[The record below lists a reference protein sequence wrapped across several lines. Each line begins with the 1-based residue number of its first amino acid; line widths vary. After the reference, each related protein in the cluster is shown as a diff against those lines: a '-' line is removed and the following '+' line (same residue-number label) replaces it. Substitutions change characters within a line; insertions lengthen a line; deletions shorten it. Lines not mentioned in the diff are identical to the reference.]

1 MKEARYSIKDL
12 EKLTGI
18 KAHTLRIWEKRYGI
32 LQPERTPTNI
42 RYYSD
47 LDLKKLFNI
56 ALLNK
61 QGFKISLLAKLSED
75 LMNEKVVNLTQA
87 ETGSDQ
93 LLDSLLAAMV
103 ELDEAKFEKILSK
116 AIINL
121 GFEET
126 LATVVHPL
134 FERVGLLWQT
144 GAVNSAQEHFLS
156 NLIRQK
162 VIVAI
167 DGIMTSPAP
176 TARTFFL
183 FLRDGEWHELGLL
196 ILAYL
201 VKKSGNKLVYFG
213 QSLPLDC
220 LSEAIRG
227 HNPDFLLTAITTSL
241 QDTQAFEFIQ
251 QLALRFPDKGLYI
264 SGAQIKN
271 QNLKYPDNVKIISS
285 IPDFKEE
292 LQQISQ

>member
-1 MKEARYSIKDL
+1 MKEAHYSIKDL

-47 LDLKKLFNI
+47 FDLKKLFNI

-61 QGFKISLLAKLSED
+61 QGFKISLLAKLSDET
-75 LMNEKVVNLTQA
+75 LNEKVVSLSQA
-87 ETGSDQ
+87 DTNDNQ
-93 LLDSLLAAMV
+93 QLDSLLSAMV
-103 ELDEAKFEKILSK
+103 ELDEIKFEKLLSK
-116 AIINL
+116 AIMNL

-126 LATVVHPL
+126 LVKVIQPL
-134 FERVGLLWQT
+134 FEKVGLLWQT

-167 DGIMTSPAP
+167 DGIMVNSVPNAK
-176 TARTFFL
+176 TFFM

-196 ILAYL
+196 ILAYI
-201 VKKSGNKLVYFG
+201 VKKSGHKLVYFG

-220 LSEAIRG
+220 LSEAIKSN
-227 HNPDFLLTAITTSL
+227 NPDYLLTSITSSL
-241 QDTQAFEFIQ
+241 QVTLAFDFIQ
-251 QLALRFPDKGLYI
+251 ELAMKFPEKGLYI
-264 SGAQIKN
+264 TGAQIKN
-271 QNLKYPDNVKIISS
+271 QQVEYPDNVKIIFS
-285 IPDFKEE
+285 IPDFKLE
-292 LQQISQ
+292 LVSLS

>member
-18 KAHTLRIWEKRYGI
+18 KAHTLRIWEKRYAI
-32 LQPERTPTNI
+32 LQPERTATNI
-42 RYYSD
+42 RFYSD
-47 LDLKKLFNI
+47 TELKKLFNI

-75 LMNEKVVNLTQA
+75 ILHEKVASMTQS
-87 ETGSDQ
+87 ETSGDQ
-93 LLDSLLAAMV
+93 QLESLLAAMV
-103 ELDEAKFEKILSK
+103 ELDEIKFEKILSK
-116 AIINL
+116 TIMNL

-126 LATVVHPL
+126 LAIVIQPL
-134 FERVGLLWQT
+134 FERVGMLWQT

-162 VIVAI
+162 IIVAI
-167 DGIMTSPAP
+167 DGIMVSPIP
-176 TARTFFL
+176 KSKTFFL

-220 LSEAIRG
+220 LSEAIRS
-227 HNPDFLLTAITTSL
+227 HNPDYLLTSITSSL
-241 QDTQAFEFIQ
+241 QDMQAFDFIQ
-251 QLALRFPDKGLYI
+251 NLARRFPDKGLYI
-264 SGAQIKN
+264 TGIQIKN
-271 QNLKYPDNVKIISS
+271 HIGIYPDNVRVIGS
-285 IPDFKEE
+285 IPEFKDN
-292 LQQISQ
+292 LLRLS

>member
-18 KAHTLRIWEKRYGI
+18 KAHTLRIWEKRHAI

-42 RYYSD
+42 RFYSD
-47 LDLKKLFNI
+47 LDLKKLFNL

-61 QGFKISLLAKLSED
+61 HGFKISLLAKLSD
-75 LMNEKVVNLTQA
+75 DVLNEKVVSITQS
-87 ETGSDQ
+87 ETSNDHQ
-93 LLDSLLAAMV
+93 LDSLLSAMV
-103 ELDEAKFEKILSK
+103 ELDEIKFEKILSK
-116 AIINL
+116 AIMNL

-126 LATVVHPL
+126 LAKVIQPL
-134 FERVGLLWQT
+134 FEKVGLLWQT
-144 GAVNSAQEHFLS
+144 GAVNAAQEHFLS

-162 VIVAI
+162 IIVAI
-167 DGIMTSPAP
+167 DGIMVSPIP
-176 TARTFFL
+176 NSKTFFL

-220 LSEAIRG
+220 LSEAIRS
-227 HNPDFLLTAITTSL
+227 HNPDYLLTSITSSL
-241 QDTQAFEFIQ
+241 QDMQAFDFIQ
-251 QLALRFPDKGLYI
+251 NLARRFPDKGLYI
-264 SGAQIKN
+264 TGSQTKN
-271 QNLKYPDNVKIISS
+271 KKSIYPDNVIVIAS
-285 IPDFKEE
+285 IPEFKDS
-292 LQQISQ
+292 LLCLS

>member
-1 MKEARYSIKDL
+1 MKEAHYSIKDL

-18 KAHTLRIWEKRYGI
+18 KAHTLRIWEKRYAI

-47 LDLKKLFNI
+47 VDLKKLFNI
-56 ALLNK
+56 VLLNK
-61 QGFKISLLAKLSED
+61 HGYKISLLAKLSED
-75 LMNEKVVNLTQA
+75 LLHEKVVTLTQT
-87 ETGSDQ
+87 ESGSDQ
-93 LLDSLLAAMV
+93 WLDSLLSAMI
-103 ELDEAKFEKILSK
+103 ELDEVKFEKILSK
-116 AIINL
+116 SILNI

-126 LATVVHPL
+126 LANVVQPL

-167 DGIMTSPAP
+167 DGLMTSPGP

-201 VKKSGNKLVYFG
+201 VKKSGHKLVYFG

-227 HNPDFLLTAITTSL
+227 HNPDFLLTSITTSL
-241 QDTQAFEFIQ
+241 QDTQAHEFIQ
-251 QLALRFPDKGLYI
+251 QLAGRFPEKGLYI
-264 SGAQIKN
+264 SGAQTKN
-271 QNLKYPDNVKIISS
+271 QKLDFPGNVMIIKS
-285 IPDFKEE
+285 IPEFKDE
-292 LQQISQ
+292 LQQL